1 MLSGFFLCR
10 TLRTILALATILSL
24 SSSCLAQQP
33 NFLFLFADDYGR
45 YASTY
50 AKLEPNEPLQ
60 GLVRTPNIDRI
71 AQRGVLFRKAFV
83 SAPSCTP
90 CRSALLSGQH
100 FWRTKEASILQGAK
114 WEPSLP
120 AFPLLLHEA
129 GYHIGESFKVWSPG
143 SPVDAP
149 YGAGKF
155 AYEKS
160 GRRWNDFSENATE
173 MLRQGIPFEEAKQTL
188 LDEMASNFDQFLGDR
203 PEGKPFCYWFGP
215 TNVHRQWV
223 QGSGKRLWGFDPEE
237 FKGKL
242 PAFLPD
248 VPIVRED
255 LADYFGEIAAYDAAV
270 GMLLA
275 RLESSGLADSTMVI
289 VSGDHGPPGFP
300 HGKCNLYDFG
310 TSVALAICGPQIPAD
325 RTIDDLVSLTDI
337 APTILESAGLPIPES
352 MTGKSLLPM
361 LRSDRS
367 GKLDSNRTA
376 VFVGRER
383 HVESARADFSPYPQR
398 AIRTDEHLLIINFRP
413 ERWPLGD
420 PYGLDDPEP
429 PTYEQIQRNTRAT
442 HPDEDAGPTK
452 AWLVTH
458 RNDPLWNPFYQR
470 AYGKRPRVELYD
482 LRSDPHQMTNVA
494 QDPKYQKIR
503 IELEDRLIK
512 ELTATGDPRVE
523 LEGQFYETPPM
534 SGPLV
539 QKGPRAR

>member
-1 MLSGFFLCR
+1 
-10 TLRTILALATILSL
+10 
-24 SSSCLAQQP
+24 
-33 NFLFLFADDYGR
+33 LFLFADDWGR
-45 YASTY
+45 YASAY

-160 GRRWNDFSENATE
+160 GKRWNDFSENATE

-367 GKLDSNRTA
+367 GKHDPNRTA

-539 QKGPRAR
+539 QQGPRAR

>member
-1 MLSGFFLCR
+1 
-10 TLRTILALATILSL
+10 
-24 SSSCLAQQP
+24 
-33 NFLFLFADDYGR
+33 
-45 YASTY
+45 
-50 AKLEPNEPLQ
+50 
-60 GLVRTPNIDRI
+60 
-71 AQRGVLFRKAFV
+71 
-83 SAPSCTP
+83 
-90 CRSALLSGQH
+90 LLSGQH

-310 TSVALAICGPQIPAD
+310 TSVTLAICGPQIPAD

-352 MTGKSLLPM
+352 MTGTSLLPM
-361 LRSDRS
+361 LRSERS
-367 GKLDSNRTA
+367 GKLDPNRTA
-376 VFVGRER
+376 IFVGRER

-429 PTYEQIQRNTRAT
+429 PTYAQIQKNTRAT

-482 LRSDPHQMTNVA
+482 LGSDPQQMTNVA
-494 QDPKYQKIR
+494 QDPRYQKIR

-539 QKGPRAR
+539 QQGPQSKVKQR